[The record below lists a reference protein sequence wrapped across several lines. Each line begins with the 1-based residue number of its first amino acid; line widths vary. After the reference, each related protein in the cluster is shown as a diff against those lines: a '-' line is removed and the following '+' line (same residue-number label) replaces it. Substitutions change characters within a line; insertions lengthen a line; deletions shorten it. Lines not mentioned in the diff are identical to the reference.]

1 MNRAAIH
8 RLRLSHFRSYRT
20 AEIDPGGE
28 SLALFGPNGAGK
40 TNVLEAASLLV
51 PGRGIR
57 RAAIGEMIRAPERI
71 GWRVEA
77 DIATGDGCDRSMSI
91 ITAAEGEGATRRSV
105 TIDDKSAPQ
114 TALGSFVQQVWLAPA
129 MDRLWS
135 EGPGD
140 RRRFLD
146 RITLGFHPD
155 HAEASLDYEKAM
167 RARNRLLREGHGD
180 DAWLGA
186 LEAQMARAGAR
197 IARARAEAL
206 ARLIGA
212 QNSRVDTAG
221 SLFPQAR
228 LAIIGAMEARFAQAI
243 QDDAGS
249 AELGGAGQDEEAWF
263 ARELAEGRARD
274 RAAGRTLEGPHRSD
288 LEAVYAE
295 KNMPARACS
304 TGEQKALLI
313 SLCLANA
320 RALVEATGATPILLL
335 DEVAAHLDADRR
347 LALYG
352 EIHALGAQA
361 LATGT
366 SEQLFDGFNARR
378 IAVCDRAGISEL
390 GTGMRDLQ

>member
-1 MNRAAIH
+1 MNKAAIH

-57 RAAIGEMIRAPERI
+57 RAAIAEMIRAPERI
-71 GWRVEA
+71 GWRIEA
-77 DIATGDGCDRSMSI
+77 EISTGDLDGRATV
-91 ITAAEGEGATRRSV
+91 ITSAEGGEATRRSV
-105 TIDDKSAPQ
+105 TIDDKQAPQ
-114 TALGSFVQQVWLAPA
+114 TALGGLLRQVWLAPA
-129 MDRLWS
+129 MDRLFA

-155 HAEASLDYEKAM
+155 HAETTLDYEKAM

-180 DAWLGA
+180 EAWLGA
-186 LEAQMARAGAR
+186 LEAQMARAGAS

-206 ARLIGA
+206 SRLISA
-212 QNSRVDTAG
+212 QESRSEAAG

-228 LAIIGAMEARFAQAI
+228 LAIVGPMETRFAQAI
-243 QDDAGS
+243 HENAS
-249 AELGGAGQDEEAWF
+249 PAELAGAEAVEEAWL
-263 ARELAEGRARD
+263 ARELARGRVRD

-288 LEAVYAE
+288 LDAIYAA
-295 KNMPARACS
+295 KDMPARACS

-320 RALVEATGATPILLL
+320 RALLDATGAAPILLL

-347 LALYG
+347 HALYG

-361 LATGT
+361 LVTGT
-366 SEQLFDGFNARR
+366 AAQLFDGFNAHR
-378 IAVCDRAGISEL
+378 IAVHDRAGASEL
-390 GTGMRDLQ
+390 EPA

>member
-1 MNRAAIH
+1 M
-8 RLRLSHFRSYRT
+8 
-20 AEIDPGGE
+20 AEIVADGE
-28 SLALFGPNGAGK
+28 SIVLFGPNGAGK

-57 RAAIGEMIRAPERI
+57 RAAIGEMIRAPEQI

-77 DIATGDGCDRSMSI
+77 EIVTGRANHGRISVV
-91 ITAAEGEGATRRSV
+91 TAAEGGNATRRQV
-105 TIDDKSAPQ
+105 IIDDKAGPQ
-114 TALGSFVQQVWLAPA
+114 TALGDLVQQVWLAPA

-146 RITLGFHPD
+146 RMTLGFSPG
-155 HAEASLDYEKAM
+155 HAEVALDYEKAM

-180 DAWLGA
+180 GAWLAA
-186 LEAQMARAGAR
+186 LEAQMARAGAG

-206 ARLIGA
+206 ARLIAA
-212 QNSRVDTAG
+212 QESRSDAAG

-228 LAIIGAMEARFAQAI
+228 LAIIGAMETRFAQAI
-243 QDDAGS
+243 RDHADS
-249 AELGGAGQDEEAWF
+249 AEMDEAEEAEETWL
-263 ARELAEGRARD
+263 AQELAAGRARD

-288 LEAVYAE
+288 LDAIYAE
-295 KNMPARACS
+295 KDMPARACS

-320 RALVEATGATPILLL
+320 RALVKANGTAPILLL

-347 LALYG
+347 RALYG

-361 LATGT
+361 LVTGT
-366 SEQLFDGFNARR
+366 AEQLFDGFDARR
-378 IAVCDRAGISEL
+378 IAVRDRAGASEL
-390 GTGMRDLQ
+390 ALE